1 MAKNSPAIY
10 SNVYKNMPYR
20 ILYNG
25 VNDIWYAYGTLKSK
39 SKHTIWGVFFIF
51 MHGSI
56 GAILTVGY
64 KN

>member
-1 MAKNSPAIY
+1 
-10 SNVYKNMPYR
+10 MPYR